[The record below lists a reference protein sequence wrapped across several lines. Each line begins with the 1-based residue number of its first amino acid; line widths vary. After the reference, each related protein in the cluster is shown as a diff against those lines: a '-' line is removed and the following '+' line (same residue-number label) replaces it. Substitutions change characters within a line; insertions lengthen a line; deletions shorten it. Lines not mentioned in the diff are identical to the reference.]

1 MWSRLQLFE
10 LHYQVGLNRQ
20 SKVAWHQMRRLQVED
35 YQVVEVEMG
44 KEGVRKEK
52 RRRREEGEKG
62 EEEGEG
68 EEEEEEVEEEK
79 ECQVVDSCRYRPNW
93 VEEVEVVVE
102 KRTWV

>member
-1 MWSRLQLFE
+1 
-10 LHYQVGLNRQ
+10 
-20 SKVAWHQMRRLQVED
+20 MRRLQVED
-35 YQVVEVEMG
+35 CQVVEVEMG
-44 KEGVRKEK
+44 KEGVRKEE

-68 EEEEEEVEEEK
+68 EEEEEEEVEEEK

-102 KRTWV
+102 RTWVS

>member
-44 KEGVRKEK
+44 KEEVRKEK

-62 EEEGEG
+62 EEGGGGGGGGGGSGEG
-68 EEEEEEVEEEK
+68 K
-79 ECQVVDSCRYRPNW
+79 GMPGGGFL
-93 VEEVEVVVE
+93 
-102 KRTWV
+102 

>member
-1 MWSRLQLFE
+1 MGGGSE
-10 LHYQVGLNRQ
+10 E
-20 SKVAWHQMRRLQVED
+20 AVE
-35 YQVVEVEMG
+35 
-44 KEGVRKEK
+44 
-52 RRRREEGEKG
+52 EEEEE

-102 KRTWV
+102 RTWVS